1 MPKKVKAAPIREL
14 TAREKALEFAKNNV
28 PKPKI
33 AKPIATADNE
43 AANNKDQQL
52 NNIEEEKESNFYT
65 GQHHGNTDTGGLAD
79 QIE

>member
-43 AANNKDQQL
+43 AANNKDQL

>member
-43 AANNKDQQL
+43 ANNKDQQL

-65 GQHHGNTDTGGLAD
+65 GQHHGNTDTGGVAD